1 MAKQEYN
8 FTDYMDNSKQLF
20 KMLFGEEM
28 YNQLNSMPLK
38 EIEWEGLDVRT
49 GKIRATFPGVAE
61 RFTKDWIE
69 YFAER
74 DYTMLDLYLQV
85 VFHYGYQQCVDNHY
99 DVEKTNK
106 LMEEIRESIEKN
118 SKKDLES

>member
-1 MAKQEYN
+1 MNRQEIS

-28 YNQLNSMPLK
+28 YNQLNSIPLK
-38 EIEWEGLDVRT
+38 EIEWEGLDIKT
-49 GKIRATFPGVAE
+49 SKILATFPSVKE

-69 YFAER
+69 YFGER

-85 VFHYGYQQCVDNHY
+85 VFHYGYQQSVDNHY

-106 LMEEIRESIEKN
+106 LMEEIKKSIEENKN
-118 SKKDLES
+118 NLQK